1 MAIHIVE
8 EANRCLQCKRPLCQK
23 GCPVS
28 TNIPEVI
35 RLFKEG
41 DMTAAGKTLFE
52 NNPMSVVCATVCNHE
67 KQCEGHCIRGRK
79 DTPVHFSA
87 IESFVSDL
95 YLDRMVVER
104 RPSNGRA
111 VAVIGAGPAGI
122 TVAVKLAREGYD
134 VTIFDSKERIGGV
147 MRYGIPDFRLPRSIL
162 DRYAARMDQMGI
174 KFRANTTIG
183 GALEIHDLFR
193 DGYECVFVGTGVWR
207 PKTLGMRGESL
218 ANVHFS
224 VDYLADPGAF
234 DLGETVAV
242 IGVGNS
248 AMDVARTALR
258 RGARHV
264 TMYARSKHVSASSD
278 ELAYAQLEGA
288 EVVYG
293 KAITMLTEDGPV
305 FKTAVFDD
313 EDNVVG
319 YEDELDQR
327 HADSTIIS
335 ISQGP
340 KNKLILTTPG
350 LEGGERGL
358 LVTDERG
365 MTTVEG
371 VFAAGDV
378 VTGSKTVVDAVAGA
392 KRVAAAML
400 DYLDGKATTMA
411 NDAAGEPPHHVHGTV
426 DL

>member
-35 RLFKEG
+35 CLFKEG

-162 DRYAARMDQMGI
+162 DRYATRMDQMGI

>member
-8 EANRCLQCKRPLCQK
+8 EANRCLQCKRPLCQR

-41 DMTAAGKTLFE
+41 DMAGAGKTLFE

-67 KQCEGHCIRGRK
+67 KQCEGHCVRGRK

-95 YLDRMVVER
+95 YLDRMVVEH

-122 TVAVKLAREGYD
+122 TVAVRLAREGYD

-162 DRYAARMDQMGI
+162 DRYAARMDEMGI

-258 RGARHV
+258 RGARRV
-264 TMYARSKHVSASSD
+264 TMFARSHHVSASSD

-288 EVVYG
+288 DIEYG

-305 FKTAVFDD
+305 FKTAVFD
-313 EDNVVG
+313 EGGNVCG

-327 HADSTIIS
+327 RADSTIIS

-365 MTTVEG
+365 MTTVDG

-392 KRVAAAML
+392 KRVAASML
-400 DYLDGKATTMA
+400 EYLEGKAVTMED
-411 NDAAGEPPHHVHGTV
+411 DAPGEPPHHVHGTV

>member
-1 MAIHIVE
+1 M
-8 EANRCLQCKRPLCQK
+8 
-23 GCPVS
+23 S

-35 RLFKEG
+35 CLFKEG